1 MRLDLFLKKVHLVRQ
16 RQLAKQ
22 LCDAGAVWCNAKPA
36 KPSQEVHPG
45 DHLRLQLPHRDLEI
59 RVRALP
65 HGNVSRGTAAELI
78 EILIDRPADRI
89 ARVFGDSE
97 DRAGEDRV
105 QHPDSHG
112 RDED

>member
-1 MRLDLFLKKVHLVRQ
+1 MRLDVFLKRARLVRQ

-45 DHLRLQLPHRDLEI
+45 DHLRLQLPLRDLEL

-65 HGNVSRGTAAELI
+65 QGNVSRGIAAESI
-78 EILIDRPADRI
+78 EILVDRPADRI
-89 ARVFGDSE
+89 ARVFG
-97 DRAGEDRV
+97 A
-105 QHPDSHG
+105 
-112 RDED
+112 DEDGAISDRFLPPPDPGEE